1 MSFKSG
7 VTTRV
12 DNAQAILDA
21 LRSITKKDVLVGIPS
36 EDSERDDV
44 PFGNAGIGYVN
55 EYGSPAQNIPPR
67 PHLVPGVKSVEEQ
80 TVPQLKAAAQAAL
93 DGNAAGAERAL
104 NRAGTLAANGVRRYM
119 TITGFTPLADIRAVS
134 QRLGVDPRA
143 ALNMSD
149 PQTMSALMSSIIQH
163 ENGRNIYSREL
174 INKAAVA
181 GISGKMTEVNQQ
193 NTYHIY
199 GGGDPHAV
207 GNEVARRQQ
216 SANAQVMRSNQVRV
230 G

>member
-21 LRSITKKDVLVGIPS
+21 LRSLTKKDVLVGIPS
-36 EDSERDDV
+36 EDSEREDV

-67 PHLVPGVKSVEEQ
+67 PHLIPGVKSVEEQ

-119 TITGFTPLADIRAVS
+119 TITGFTPLADSTVEAR
-134 QRLGVDPRA
+134 
-143 ALNMSD
+143 
-149 PQTMSALMSSIIQH
+149 
-163 ENGRNIYSREL
+163 
-174 INKAAVA
+174 
-181 GISGKMTEVNQQ
+181 
-193 NTYHIY
+193 
-199 GGGDPHAV
+199 
-207 GNEVARRQQ
+207 ARRGRKGAKAELARR
-216 SANAQVMRSNQVRV
+216 SADGKLNATNPDSGQLISNENVRPLIDTGQYRRAITYV
-230 G
+230 VRDKDAKS

>member
-21 LRSITKKDVLVGIPS
+21 LRSLTKKDVLVGIPE
-36 EDSERDDV
+36 EDSEREDV

-67 PHLVPGVKSVEEQ
+67 PHLIPGVKSVEEQ

-119 TITGFTPLADIRAVS
+119 TITGFTPLADSTVEAR
-134 QRLGVDPRA
+134 
-143 ALNMSD
+143 
-149 PQTMSALMSSIIQH
+149 
-163 ENGRNIYSREL
+163 
-174 INKAAVA
+174 
-181 GISGKMTEVNQQ
+181 
-193 NTYHIY
+193 
-199 GGGDPHAV
+199 
-207 GNEVARRQQ
+207 ARRAQGGNTGTCSACCWRISRNRFGETINRHRAISQ
-216 SANAQVMRSNQVRV
+216 SYYPCCE

>member
-21 LRSITKKDVLVGIPS
+21 LRSLTKKDVLVGIPS
-36 EDSERDDV
+36 EDSEREDV

-67 PHLVPGVKSVEEQ
+67 PHLIPGVKSVEEQ

-119 TITGFTPLADIRAVS
+119 TITGFTPLADSTVEAR
-134 QRLGVDPRA
+134 
-143 ALNMSD
+143 
-149 PQTMSALMSSIIQH
+149 
-163 ENGRNIYSREL
+163 
-174 INKAAVA
+174 
-181 GISGKMTEVNQQ
+181 
-193 NTYHIY
+193 
-199 GGGDPHAV
+199 
-207 GNEVARRQQ
+207 ARRGRKGAKAELARR
-216 SANAQVMRSNQVRV
+216 SADGKLNAINPDSGQLISNENVSPLIDTGQYRRAITHVVRDKDADS
-230 G
+230 